1 MKTPEEKAQKKN
13 ISKILGYI
21 LLSPAILS
29 IPLVMLTLY
38 HSVFSRDV
46 ENNIMKPYFY
56 FAGIFLYSEGVP
68 GFVMFAGLLAI
79 AGAYLLKSDKLR

>member
-1 MKTPEEKAQKKN
+1 MKTPEEKAKKMN
-13 ISKILGYI
+13 LSKIIGYI

-68 GFVMFAGLLAI
+68 GFVVFAGLLAL
-79 AGAYLLKSDKLR
+79 AGAFLLKGEK